1 MTELGQ
7 HRIFPDFKRQRARMV
22 KLLEEQG
29 ITDEA
34 VLAAMRTVRRH
45 LFVPEALQG
54 RAYEDH
60 ALPIGFGQTIS
71 QPYIVAFMSQLLE
84 AKPGMKVLEI
94 GTGSGY
100 QAAVLREMGLEVFT
114 IERVRELYE
123 AVRELFPEGS
133 PGIRMKLSDGTLGW
147 RVQAPFDRII
157 VTAGGPNL
165 PLPLLEQ
172 LADPGIM
179 AIPVGRARREQKLL
193 RVSKREGRVTARAF
207 GNVAFVDLVGD
218 HGWEGFFSLPF
229 VANRE
234 GPFRGLTLFRS
245 LFMSSCSNQAPQG
258 QATLPM
264 TAAMQNKVLTQ
275 NLKDVRH
282 KLFVMSGKGG
292 VGKSSVTVNLATA
305 LASRGF
311 TVGILDVDI
320 HGPSVPRLLG
330 ASASV
335 MADENGKM
343 LPVPCGERMSLISM
357 DSFLKD
363 KDTAILWRGP
373 KKTGAI
379 RQFLTDVQWGALDY
393 LVIDSPPGTGDEHL
407 TVLDAIPDAG
417 CIVVTTP
424 QEISLADVRKA
435 LDFLKQVQAPVL
447 GIVENMSGLSCPHC
461 GKEIDLFKKGG
472 GEQLAKQYELP
483 FLGAIPLDPATVI
496 AADRGVPVVSLT
508 ENSPARQGVMAL
520 ADAVIA
526 ATEAE

>member
-1 MTELGQ
+1 
-7 HRIFPDFKRQRARMV
+7 
-22 KLLEEQG
+22 
-29 ITDEA
+29 
-34 VLAAMRTVRRH
+34 
-45 LFVPEALQG
+45 
-54 RAYEDH
+54 
-60 ALPIGFGQTIS
+60 
-71 QPYIVAFMSQLLE
+71 
-84 AKPGMKVLEI
+84 
-94 GTGSGY
+94 
-100 QAAVLREMGLEVFT
+100 
-114 IERVRELYE
+114 
-123 AVRELFPEGS
+123 
-133 PGIRMKLSDGTLGW
+133 
-147 RVQAPFDRII
+147 
-157 VTAGGPNL
+157 
-165 PLPLLEQ
+165 
-172 LADPGIM
+172 
-179 AIPVGRARREQKLL
+179 
-193 RVSKREGRVTARAF
+193 
-207 GNVAFVDLVGD
+207 
-218 HGWEGFFSLPF
+218 
-229 VANRE
+229 
-234 GPFRGLTLFRS
+234 
-245 LFMSSCSNQAPQG
+245 MSSCSNQAPQG
-258 QATLPM
+258 QATIPM

-435 LDFLKQVQAPVL
+435 LDFLKQVQSPVL
-447 GIVENMSGLSCPHC
+447 GIVENMSYIVCPDC
-461 GKEIDLFKKGG
+461 GKHINVFGDSHVDEIADKYKLPV
-472 GEQLAKQYELP
+472 LAKMPIDPEL
-483 FLGAIPLDPATVI
+483 AK
-496 AADRGVPVVSLT
+496 
-508 ENSPARQGVMAL
+508 E
-520 ADAVIA
+520 ADAGMIEMFAGDYLDNA
-526 ATEAE
+526 AQTVAKLLKK

>member
-1 MTELGQ
+1 
-7 HRIFPDFKRQRARMV
+7 
-22 KLLEEQG
+22 
-29 ITDEA
+29 
-34 VLAAMRTVRRH
+34 
-45 LFVPEALQG
+45 
-54 RAYEDH
+54 
-60 ALPIGFGQTIS
+60 
-71 QPYIVAFMSQLLE
+71 
-84 AKPGMKVLEI
+84 
-94 GTGSGY
+94 
-100 QAAVLREMGLEVFT
+100 
-114 IERVRELYE
+114 
-123 AVRELFPEGS
+123 
-133 PGIRMKLSDGTLGW
+133 
-147 RVQAPFDRII
+147 
-157 VTAGGPNL
+157 
-165 PLPLLEQ
+165 
-172 LADPGIM
+172 
-179 AIPVGRARREQKLL
+179 
-193 RVSKREGRVTARAF
+193 
-207 GNVAFVDLVGD
+207 
-218 HGWEGFFSLPF
+218 
-229 VANRE
+229 
-234 GPFRGLTLFRS
+234 
-245 LFMSSCSNQAPQG
+245 MSSCSNQAPQG
-258 QATLPM
+258 QATIPM

-275 NLKDVRH
+275 TLKDVRH

-435 LDFLKQVQAPVL
+435 LDFLKQVQSPVL
-447 GIVENMSGLSCPHC
+447 GIVENMAYVECPDC
-461 GKEIDLFKKGG
+461 GKKIEVFGPSKLDAVA
-472 GEQLAKQYELP
+472 EQYNLPILGRMPIKPELAAACDDGAIETELP
-483 FLGAIPLDPATVI
+483 GGLLP
-496 AADRGVPVVSLT
+496 
-508 ENSPARQGVMAL
+508 EAL
-520 ADAVIA
+520 ASVEALPEHEAPEPDAGA
-526 ATEAE
+526 

>member
-1 MTELGQ
+1 
-7 HRIFPDFKRQRARMV
+7 
-22 KLLEEQG
+22 
-29 ITDEA
+29 
-34 VLAAMRTVRRH
+34 
-45 LFVPEALQG
+45 
-54 RAYEDH
+54 
-60 ALPIGFGQTIS
+60 
-71 QPYIVAFMSQLLE
+71 
-84 AKPGMKVLEI
+84 
-94 GTGSGY
+94 
-100 QAAVLREMGLEVFT
+100 
-114 IERVRELYE
+114 
-123 AVRELFPEGS
+123 
-133 PGIRMKLSDGTLGW
+133 
-147 RVQAPFDRII
+147 
-157 VTAGGPNL
+157 
-165 PLPLLEQ
+165 
-172 LADPGIM
+172 
-179 AIPVGRARREQKLL
+179 
-193 RVSKREGRVTARAF
+193 
-207 GNVAFVDLVGD
+207 
-218 HGWEGFFSLPF
+218 
-229 VANRE
+229 
-234 GPFRGLTLFRS
+234 
-245 LFMSSCSNQAPQG
+245 MSSCSNQAPQG
-258 QATLPM
+258 QATIPM

-305 LASRGF
+305 LGSRGF

-447 GIVENMSGLSCPHC
+447 GIVENMSYIVCPDC
-461 GKEIDLFKKGG
+461 GKHISVFGNSHVDEVAAKHHLPVLAKCPIDPQLAALSDAGMIETYG
-472 GEQLAKQYELP
+472 GEYLE
-483 FLGAIPLDPATVI
+483 G
-496 AADRGVPVVSLT
+496 AADACEKL
-508 ENSPARQGVMAL
+508 L
-520 ADAVIA
+520 KK
-526 ATEAE
+526 

>member
-1 MTELGQ
+1 M
-7 HRIFPDFKRQRARMV
+7 ASCS
-22 KLLEEQG
+22 EQ
-29 ITDEA
+29 
-34 VLAAMRTVRRH
+34 
-45 LFVPEALQG
+45 Q
-54 RAYEDH
+54 
-60 ALPIGFGQTIS
+60 GQT
-71 QPYIVAFMSQLLE
+71 
-84 AKPGMKVLEI
+84 
-94 GTGSGY
+94 
-100 QAAVLREMGLEVFT
+100 T
-114 IERVRELYE
+114 I
-123 AVRELFPEGS
+123 
-133 PGIRMKLSDGTLGW
+133 
-147 RVQAPFDRII
+147 
-157 VTAGGPNL
+157 
-165 PLPLLEQ
+165 
-172 LADPGIM
+172 
-179 AIPVGRARREQKLL
+179 
-193 RVSKREGRVTARAF
+193 
-207 GNVAFVDLVGD
+207 
-218 HGWEGFFSLPF
+218 
-229 VANRE
+229 
-234 GPFRGLTLFRS
+234 
-245 LFMSSCSNQAPQG
+245 
-258 QATLPM
+258 PM

-435 LDFLKQVQAPVL
+435 LDFLKQVQSPVL
-447 GIVENMSGLSCPHC
+447 GIVENMSYIVCPDC
-461 GKEIDLFKKGG
+461 GKHINVFGDSHVDEVAAKHHLPVLAKCPIDP
-472 GEQLAKQYELP
+472 QLAALSDAGMIETYGGQ
-483 FLGAIPLDPATVI
+483 FLEG
-496 AADRGVPVVSLT
+496 AADACEKL
-508 ENSPARQGVMAL
+508 L
-520 ADAVIA
+520 K
-526 ATEAE
+526 

>member
-1 MTELGQ
+1 
-7 HRIFPDFKRQRARMV
+7 
-22 KLLEEQG
+22 
-29 ITDEA
+29 
-34 VLAAMRTVRRH
+34 
-45 LFVPEALQG
+45 
-54 RAYEDH
+54 
-60 ALPIGFGQTIS
+60 
-71 QPYIVAFMSQLLE
+71 
-84 AKPGMKVLEI
+84 
-94 GTGSGY
+94 
-100 QAAVLREMGLEVFT
+100 
-114 IERVRELYE
+114 
-123 AVRELFPEGS
+123 
-133 PGIRMKLSDGTLGW
+133 
-147 RVQAPFDRII
+147 
-157 VTAGGPNL
+157 
-165 PLPLLEQ
+165 
-172 LADPGIM
+172 
-179 AIPVGRARREQKLL
+179 
-193 RVSKREGRVTARAF
+193 
-207 GNVAFVDLVGD
+207 
-218 HGWEGFFSLPF
+218 
-229 VANRE
+229 
-234 GPFRGLTLFRS
+234 
-245 LFMSSCSNQAPQG
+245 MSSCSNQAPQG

-311 TVGILDVDI
+311 TVGVLDVDI

-447 GIVENMSGLSCPHC
+447 GIVENMSYIVCPDC
-461 GKEIDLFKKGG
+461 GKHISVFGNSHVDEVAAKHHLPVLAKCPIDPQLAALSDAGMIETYG
-472 GEQLAKQYELP
+472 GEYLE
-483 FLGAIPLDPATVI
+483 G
-496 AADRGVPVVSLT
+496 AADACEKL
-508 ENSPARQGVMAL
+508 L
-520 ADAVIA
+520 KK
-526 ATEAE
+526 